1 MRDGRFDGEARRW
14 PLERIDPLPLGRERR
29 ALLVLALVVAST
41 VTLPVSATMHVL
53 VGFATLMAFGVPLWM
68 VRRSR
73 RMPEG
78 SVTFESV
85 GVVRHDGGGRVTLA
99 RWDEIFGLTV
109 VANPG
114 RTRVVLAFTTL
125 RQTRHI
131 PVRVGGAAK
140 ADAAEELLARA
151 VTVPDGDLP
160 AERRAPLA
168 PSSAAE
174 LVRALAARSAGV
186 LERICLSDTDGHSV
200 VLDDKE
206 LRVGERVFD
215 LEAPLEW
222 RGLMFHE
229 SGANAGTIYQGTWV
243 RQGAT
248 EVVLVAPM
256 PEELARSGR
265 ASRPGLNPREQR
277 LMQSLPDTPPP
288 RELRVAIERL
298 FVVPLRHAID
308 RAPRMSRAGV
318 PSRGAPRAIQT

>member
-1 MRDGRFDGEARRW
+1 MRDGRSDGEARRW
-14 PLERIDPLPLGRERR
+14 PLERIDPLPPGRERR
-29 ALLVLALVVAST
+29 TLLVIALALVST
-41 VTLPVSATMHVL
+41 ATLPISVSMHVL
-53 VGFATLMAFGVPLWM
+53 VGAATILVLGLPVWM
-68 VRRSR
+68 LRRSR
-73 RMPEG
+73 RAPEG
-78 SVTFESV
+78 SVAFESI
-85 GVVRHDGGGRVTLA
+85 GVVRHDSSGRVTLA
-99 RWDEIFGLTV
+99 RWDEPFGLTV
-109 VANPG
+109 VANPA

-125 RQTRHI
+125 RQTRHVL
-131 PVRVGGAAK
+131 VRVGGAAK
-140 ADAAEELLARA
+140 ADAAEELLSRA
-151 VTVPDGDLP
+151 VSVPDGDLP
-160 AERRAPLA
+160 AERRAPLS

-174 LVRALAARSAGV
+174 LVGALAARSAGA
-186 LERICLSDTDGHSV
+186 LERICLSDTDGKSV
-200 VLDDKE
+200 ILDGKE

-243 RQGAT
+243 RQSAT

-298 FVVPLRHAID
+298 FVVPLRQAID
-308 RAPRMSRAGV
+308 RAPRLSRAGV
-318 PSRGAPRAIQT
+318 PSRGGPRAIET